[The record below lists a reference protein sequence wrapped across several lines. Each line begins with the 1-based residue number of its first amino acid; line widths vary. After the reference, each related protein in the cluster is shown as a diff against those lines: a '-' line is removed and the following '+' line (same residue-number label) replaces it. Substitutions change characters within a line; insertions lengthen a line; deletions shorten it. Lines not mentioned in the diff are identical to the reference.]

1 MRSENLLTD
10 GGRSM
15 KKILKPEFFAV
26 LLFIASFVWLFLLRP
41 VVSVADNGDFA
52 RLMYAV
58 GLDKFPDSFDNS
70 YFHYA
75 QIKFMTYPCIFGE
88 NAYITTH
95 ALTAFAAKYL
105 CGLFSPQVFDVRF
118 LAGLYM
124 VFLLAGV
131 FYIIR
136 SMKTGKWYVDF
147 LLTAAFALVFC
158 DPSYFAYVNSLFGE
172 GSAFAFLFLILGITL
187 KISCSEREP
196 SRLDLFLLF
205 AALTLFFGSKMQYT
219 LLFPLSLLILLPLW
233 KYKALPRR
241 PLIVGMSVMLVL
253 NVGIYAVQPR
263 DLPMDTIYNSVFFG
277 LLKNAPDV
285 HEAAQEIGVEEKYE
299 SLAGTNAYT
308 EGTPR
313 TLETPEFM
321 DKFYKNTTRGKIIL
335 YYLRHVDQLWKG
347 MEITADRSFDNQQG
361 MYGNYLL
368 SEGFAPSAHETG
380 ITWYNQLKTAVYPKS
395 FLFLVLYYLIYFGS
409 ILWLLVKK
417 RPKNPMRL
425 WLMLFVLI
433 LGVLQYPLPYLGNG
447 EADIA
452 KQLYVFNMTF
462 DFSLLGAVW
471 TGLRKLLS
479 FRECNHLNA
488 K

>member
-1 MRSENLLTD
+1 M
-10 GGRSM
+10 
-15 KKILKPEFFAV
+15 
-26 LLFIASFVWLFLLRP
+26 
-41 VVSVADNGDFA
+41 
-52 RLMYAV
+52 
-58 GLDKFPDSFDNS
+58 
-70 YFHYA
+70 
-75 QIKFMTYPCIFGE
+75 
-88 NAYITTH
+88 
-95 ALTAFAAKYL
+95 
-105 CGLFSPQVFDVRF
+105 
-118 LAGLYM
+118 
-124 VFLLAGV
+124 
-131 FYIIR
+131 
-136 SMKTGKWYVDF
+136 
-147 LLTAAFALVFC
+147 
-158 DPSYFAYVNSLFGE
+158 
-172 GSAFAFLFLILGITL
+172 
-187 KISCSEREP
+187 
-196 SRLDLFLLF
+196 
-205 AALTLFFGSKMQYT
+205 
-219 LLFPLSLLILLPLW
+219 
-233 KYKALPRR
+233 
-241 PLIVGMSVMLVL
+241 
-253 NVGIYAVQPR
+253 
-263 DLPMDTIYNSVFFG
+263 
-277 LLKNAPDV
+277 
-285 HEAAQEIGVEEKYE
+285 
-299 SLAGTNAYT
+299 
-308 EGTPR
+308 
-313 TLETPEFM
+313 
-321 DKFYKNTTRGKIIL
+321 
-335 YYLRHVDQLWKG
+335 RHVDQLWKG